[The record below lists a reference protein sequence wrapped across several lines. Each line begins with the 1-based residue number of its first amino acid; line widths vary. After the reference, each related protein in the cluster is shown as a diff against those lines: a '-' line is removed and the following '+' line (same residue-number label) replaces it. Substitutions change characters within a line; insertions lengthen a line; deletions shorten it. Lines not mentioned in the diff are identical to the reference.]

1 MKEVEEMA
9 SFKTGVGR
17 EIITPPI
24 GARLYGYTLDVF
36 CESVH
41 DDLTA
46 TAIAFEQGGKRAML
60 ISATVCLINTELSD
74 EIRGKV
80 SAATGI
86 PAANIILSATHTH
99 SGPCTAGNTGWGP
112 LDRDY
117 CDNIFIPQIIKASKS
132 AVQNLEP
139 ALMGVGTVESK
150 TGINRRQLNQDNH
163 VSLGQNPW
171 GCYDPAMTV
180 ISFQN
185 PAGKPLANIVHYGA
199 HCTAAGKNTEIT
211 RDWAGAM
218 IDRLDAESGA
228 VTAFFNGAEGDAG
241 PRLSNGQTV
250 GNIDYVNELGKT
262 AAADAAKAYQSITE
276 YREVTLESAAGEV
289 KLPYAAVMPLD
300 GAREKLA
307 AFKGDEKINLSGR
320 TFEYLKKVI
329 KAHETGLPGEQ
340 YFSFAQTI
348 VKVGPIVFIP
358 FPYEFFSEIS
368 LRLRKYSLF
377 EHTLCLGCTNG
388 NNGYLPTQDQLCR
401 GGYEIDVFLTAGVLT
416 LAPDSDYNIITENL
430 KLMEELACTE

>member
-1 MKEVEEMA
+1 MQVFQA
-9 SFKTGVGR
+9 GAGR
-17 EIITPPI
+17 EMITPPI

-36 CESVH
+36 SESVH

-46 TAIAFEQGGKRAML
+46 TAVAFEQSGERAML
-60 ISATVCLINTELSD
+60 ISATVCLINTELCD

-86 PAANIILSATHTH
+86 PAAKIILSATHTH

-112 LDRDY
+112 LDTEY
-117 CDNIFIPQIIKASKS
+117 CGNIFIPQIIKAAETATAK
-132 AVQNLEP
+132 LEP
-139 ALMGVGTVESK
+139 ALLGIGTIKSK
-150 TGINRRQLNQDNH
+150 TGINRRQQNKDNS

-171 GCYDPAMTV
+171 GCYDPNMTV
-180 ISFQN
+180 ISYKST
-185 PAGKPLANIVHYGA
+185 AGKPIANIVHYGA
-199 HCTAAGKNTEIT
+199 HCTAAGKNIEIT

-218 IDRLDAESGA
+218 IDRLDEESGA
-228 VTAFFNGAEGDAG
+228 VTAFFNGAEGDVG
-241 PRLSNGQTV
+241 PRLSNGHTV
-250 GNIDYVNELGKT
+250 GNIEYVKELGKI
-262 AAADAAKAYQSITE
+262 AAEDAAKAYQSIGE
-276 YREVTLESAAGEV
+276 YREAVLACAAGEI

-300 GAREKLA
+300 EARAKLA

-320 TFEYLKKVI
+320 TFEYLKKVVA
-329 KAHETGLPGEQ
+329 AHETGLPGEK
-340 YFSFAQTI
+340 YFSFPQTI
-348 VKVGPIVFIP
+348 IQVGPVAFVP

-368 LRLRKYSLF
+368 LRLREYSPF

-416 LAPDSDYNIITENL
+416 LAPDSDYNIIMENL
-430 KLMEELACTE
+430 KLMEALACSE

>member
-99 SGPCTAGNTGWGP
+99 SGPCTA
-112 LDRDY
+112 
-117 CDNIFIPQIIKASKS
+117 
-132 AVQNLEP
+132 
-139 ALMGVGTVESK
+139 
-150 TGINRRQLNQDNH
+150 
-163 VSLGQNPW
+163 
-171 GCYDPAMTV
+171 
-180 ISFQN
+180 
-185 PAGKPLANIVHYGA
+185 
-199 HCTAAGKNTEIT
+199 AGKNTEIT

-218 IDRLDAESGA
+218 IDRLDKESGA
-228 VTAFFNGAEGDAG
+228 VTAFFNGAEGDVG